1 LITTYNIKEKKKMKD
16 YIEKVVSRQNLT
28 EEEARGAMK
37 LMLEGEATQAQ
48 IAAFL
53 TALRMKGETLD
64 ELVGLA
70 SVLRDKADTIS
81 PKCDNYVDL
90 VGTGGDRTFT
100 FNISTTSSFVV
111 AAAGLPVAKHGNRS
125 ISSKSGAG
133 DVLEALGVNIMA
145 EPELVQKCVEEVG
158 IGFMFAQ
165 LFNKSMKYVGQ
176 ARKEM
181 GIRTVFN
188 ILGPLA
194 NPSRAKNMVVGVY
207 DPALT
212 ERIAEAMS
220 RLGVE
225 RALVVSGCDN
235 MDEITLT
242 GETTVSEIKAGKVA
256 TYKITPEQFGLKRAG
271 LEELRGGDGAANAV
285 ITKDILQGK
294 ERGAKRD
301 IVLLNAGATL
311 YTGGVASSIADG
323 VKLAAETIDSG
334 KAYEKL
340 EELVR
345 VSNQ

>member
-1 LITTYNIKEKKKMKD
+1 MKE
-16 YIEKVVSRQNLT
+16 YIAKVVDGKDLT
-28 EEEARGAMK
+28 EEEARAAMK
-37 LMLEGEATQAQ
+37 IMLEGEATQAQ
-48 IAAFL
+48 IASFL
-53 TALRMKGETLD
+53 TALRMKGETLE

-70 SVLRDKADTIS
+70 SVLRDKAETIS
-81 PKCDNYVDL
+81 PDVENYVDL
-90 VGTGGDRTFT
+90 VGTGGDCTYT
-100 FNISTTSSFVV
+100 FNVSTTAVFVV

-145 EPELVQKCVEEVG
+145 EPGLVQKCVEKVG

-207 DPALT
+207 DKKLT
-212 ERIAEAMS
+212 EKIAAAMS
-220 RLGVE
+220 QLGVE

-235 MDEITLT
+235 MDEITMT
-242 GETTVSEIKAGKVA
+242 GETTISEIKDKKVT
-256 TYKITPEQFGLKRAG
+256 TYQVKPEDFGLKSVS
-271 LEELRGGDGAANAV
+271 LEELRGGDGTENAK
-285 ITKDILQGK
+285 ITQGILKGTVQ
-294 ERGAKRD
+294 GAKRD

-311 YTGGVASSIADG
+311 YVGGVAESIASG
-323 VKLAAETIDSG
+323 VKLAAEVIDSG
-334 KAYEKL
+334 KAYETL
-340 EELVR
+340 EALIR
-345 VSNQ
+345 VSNNR